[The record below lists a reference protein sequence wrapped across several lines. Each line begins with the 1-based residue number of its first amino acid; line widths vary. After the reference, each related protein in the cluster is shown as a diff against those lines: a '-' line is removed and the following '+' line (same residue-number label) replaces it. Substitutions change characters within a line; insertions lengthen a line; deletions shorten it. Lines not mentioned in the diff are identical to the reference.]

1 QILLNESKIKPII
14 TFLKPLSAAFAIG
27 TGGPFGAEGPIIS
40 GGGALG
46 SFAGQIMTINST
58 ERKIMLAAGACGG
71 MAAIFGCP
79 IAGILLGI
87 ELLLFEFSPRSLIPV
102 ALSCATG
109 AAMRF
114 LLFGATPIFFMP
126 AIPSPDSLSI
136 IIYTIFGIFI
146 GVAASFASKAIYF
159 LEDLY
164 KK

>member
-46 SFAGQIMTINST
+46 SLAGQVMKINST

-79 IAGILLGI
+79 IAGILLGV
-87 ELLLFEFSPRSLIPV
+87 ELLLFEFSPKSEEHRLNSSHV
-102 ALSCATG
+102 S
-109 AAMRF
+109 
-114 LLFGATPIFFMP
+114 
-126 AIPSPDSLSI
+126 
-136 IIYTIFGIFI
+136 
-146 GVAASFASKAIYF
+146 
-159 LEDLY
+159 
-164 KK
+164 